1 MRTAIEQLDKEIK
14 RVQNGYELTNY
25 GEGYIKGIEFAKEII
40 QNNIDGLVV
49 VGKTYFVILYKDG
62 NTYQPY
68 IKEMKLIEKTS
79 VKWGYRYRFS
89 SDLEAQNRFA
99 RCDLVIA
106 KPKEFR
112 ERVFLDKKQAEK
124 EIERRLKGTLV

>member
-14 RVQNGYELTNY
+14 RVQNGYELTNF

-49 VGKTYFVILYKDG
+49 VGKTYFVILYRDG
-62 NTYQPY
+62 NVYQPY
-68 IKEMKLIEKTS
+68 IKEMKLIDKIRT
-79 VKWGYRYRFS
+79 KWGYRYKFS
-89 SDLEAQNRFA
+89 SNLEAKNKLAQCDLE
-99 RCDLVIA
+99 IG

>member
-25 GEGYIKGIEFAKEII
+25 GEGYIKGIEFSKEII

-49 VGKTYFVILYKDG
+49 VGKTYFVILYRDG
-62 NTYQPY
+62 NVYQPY
-68 IKEMKLIEKTS
+68 IKEMKLIDKIRT
-79 VKWGYRYRFS
+79 KWGYRYKFS
-89 SDLEAQNRFA
+89 SNLEAKSKFSQCDLE
-99 RCDLVIA
+99 IG

-112 ERVFLDKKQAEK
+112 DRVFLDKKQAEK
-124 EIERRLKGTLV
+124 EIERRLKGTLI

>member
-14 RVQNGYELTNY
+14 RVQNGYELTNF
-25 GEGYIKGIEFAKEII
+25 GEGYIKGIEFSKEII

-49 VGKTYFVILYKDG
+49 VGKTYFVILYRDG
-62 NTYQPY
+62 NVYQPY
-68 IKEMKLIEKTS
+68 IKEMKLIDKIRT
-79 VKWGYRYRFS
+79 KWGYRYKFS
-89 SDLEAQNRFA
+89 SNLAQCDLE
-99 RCDLVIA
+99 IG

-124 EIERRLKGTLV
+124 EIERRLKGTIV

>member
-14 RVQNGYELTNY
+14 RVQNGYELTNF
-25 GEGYIKGIEFAKEII
+25 GEGYIKGIEFSKEII

-49 VGKTYFVILYKDG
+49 VGKTYFVILYRDG
-62 NTYQPY
+62 NVYQPY
-68 IKEMKLIEKTS
+68 IKEMKLIDKIRT
-79 VKWGYRYRFS
+79 KWGYRYKFS
-89 SDLEAQNRFA
+89 SNLEAKNKLAQWDLE
-99 RCDLVIA
+99 IG

>member
-14 RVQNGYELTNY
+14 RVQNGYELTNF
-25 GEGYIKGIEFAKEII
+25 GEGYIKGIEFSKEII

-49 VGKTYFVILYKDG
+49 VGKTYFVILYRDG
-62 NTYQPY
+62 NVYQPY
-68 IKEMKLIEKTS
+68 IKEMKLIDKIRTR
-79 VKWGYRYRFS
+79 WGYRYKFS
-89 SDLEAQNRFA
+89 SNLEAKNKLAQWDLE
-99 RCDLVIA
+99 IG

-124 EIERRLKGTLV
+124 EIERRLKGTLI

>member
-14 RVQNGYELTNY
+14 RVQNGYELTNF

-49 VGKTYFVILYKDG
+49 VGKTYFVILYRDG
-62 NTYQPY
+62 NVYQPY
-68 IKEMKLIEKTS
+68 IKEMKLIDKIRT
-79 VKWGYRYRFS
+79 KWGYRYKFS
-89 SDLEAQNRFA
+89 SNLEAKNKLAQ
-99 RCDLVIA
+99 CYLEIG

-124 EIERRLKGTLV
+124 EIERRLKGTLI

>member
-14 RVQNGYELTNY
+14 RVQNGYELTNF
-25 GEGYIKGIEFAKEII
+25 GEGYIKGIEFSKEII

-49 VGKTYFVILYKDG
+49 VGKTYFVILYRDG
-62 NTYQPY
+62 NVYQPY
-68 IKEMKLIEKTS
+68 IKEMKLIDKIRTR
-79 VKWGYRYRFS
+79 WGYRYKFS
-89 SDLEAQNRFA
+89 SNLEAKNKLAQWDLE
-99 RCDLVIA
+99 IG

-124 EIERRLKGTLV
+124 EIERRLKGTII